1 MEDRK
6 LIREEIERLKGELVR
21 GACSAQVAME
31 TACKEQA
38 YNAVLAFIDTMD
50 ADAKPTP
57 VERYDVIMYF
67 AQMANGVQLTNERTQ
82 KNTDIRMMVAY
93 RMHQEG
99 YSYSEIG
106 KLMSRD
112 HSTVAY
118 WNRCMREMLSLPGA
132 FKNFMGR
139 YEHFNRLLDNEA

>member
-1 MEDRK
+1 MDANTNIELKATIEKQIYDSIMEALPESEDRG
-6 LIREEIERLKGELVR
+6 IEVRVTISPELAKR
-21 GACSAQVAME
+21 I
-31 TACKEQA
+31 KES
-38 YNAVLAFIDTMD
+38 YKPDAF
-50 ADAKPTP
+50 
-57 VERYDVIMYF
+57 ERYDVIMYC
-67 AQMANGVQLTNERTQ
+67 AQMANGVQLTAERTQ

-99 YSYSEIG
+99 YTYSEIG